1 MNKLL
6 ISFFLILSPLV
17 IFSQNF
23 TRQDSLR
30 GSITPQRAWWD
41 LTYYHLDI
49 SVDPDNR
56 FIKGSNTVQYKV
68 LESNDE
74 MQIDL
79 QEPLKITKITQDGN
93 ELNFRSEGYSH
104 FIKLHFFKE
113 CIRIILVIKFINPE
127 QSN

>member
-1 MNKLL
+1 MNRLL

-49 SVDPDNR
+49 LVDPDNR

-68 LESNDE
+68 LEGNDE

-79 QEPLKITKITQDGN
+79 QEPLKIN
-93 ELNFRSEGYSH
+93 ENNTGWE
-104 FIKLHFFKE
+104 
-113 CIRIILVIKFINPE
+113 
-127 QSN
+127 

>member
-1 MNKLL
+1 MNRLL
-6 ISFFLILSPLV
+6 ISFFLILFPLL

-56 FIKGSNTVQYKV
+56 FIEGSNTVQYKV
-68 LESNDE
+68 LEANDE

-79 QEPLKITKITQDGN
+79 QEPLKITKIFN
-93 ELNFRSEGYSH
+93 R
-104 FIKLHFFKE
+104 
-113 CIRIILVIKFINPE
+113 P
-127 QSN
+127 

>member
-1 MNKLL
+1 MNRLL
-6 ISFFLILSPLV
+6 ISFFFILSPLL

-56 FIKGSNTVQYKV
+56 FIKGTNTVQYKV
-68 LESNDE
+68 LEGNDE

-93 ELNFRSEGYSH
+93 CLLYTSDAADE
-104 FIKLHFFKE
+104 
-113 CIRIILVIKFINPE
+113 
-127 QSN
+127 

>member
-1 MNKLL
+1 MNRLL

-56 FIKGSNTVQYKV
+56 YIEGSKTIQ
-68 LESNDE
+68 
-74 MQIDL
+74 
-79 QEPLKITKITQDGN
+79 
-93 ELNFRSEGYSH
+93 
-104 FIKLHFFKE
+104 
-113 CIRIILVIKFINPE
+113 
-127 QSN
+127 